1 MSWEK
6 AMKEQANIDSRNG
19 GSAEPNLMRSGD
31 STSWDPYEVWLTRV
45 KEPRGRAPSRARADA
60 DSQVRAQPD

>member
-1 MSWEK
+1 MSWER

-60 DSQVRAQPD
+60 DSLVRAQPD

>member
-6 AMKEQANIDSRNG
+6 AMKEQASIDSRAG
-19 GSAEPNLMRSGD
+19 RSAEPNAMRSGD

-60 DSQVRAQPD
+60 DSQVRRQPD